1 MTIAIVSIL
10 MSLTVCYRLRHWSMP
25 VVGSRLPE
33 DDRFNMAEG
42 AFDAI
47 LFQTYQLVLWV
58 IVIAGGSLV

>member
-1 MTIAIVSIL
+1 
-10 MSLTVCYRLRHWSMP
+10 MP